1 MVVYYFIYWN
11 LCLVQ
16 YAIGDPRSDEDDD
29 DYPIHRS
36 HSELNLVSPDM
47 GYGADNYCQ
56 IDHIYDPRVAQPNE
70 ESMDPAYDSALS
82 SENFETHGSL
92 EYETRKEADVQNDDV
107 QFGSSPLHV
116 MDGVDVEAVDYE
128 NNGLIWLPPEP
139 EDEEDE
145 REAVVSDDED
155 DPGEDAT
162 GEWGY
167 LRSSS
172 FVVGE
177 LRNRDR
183 SNEEHRKAMTR
194 VVDVHFRTLISQLL
208 LAENLPAPDH
218 ESWLDIITKLS
229 WEAAT
234 LLKPDTSRSGGM
246 DPGGY
251 VKVKCIACG
260 NRSQRYF
267 ILFSISVHIGSTL
280 LFNLSILDN
289 VILKILFAL

>member
-1 MVVYYFIYWN
+1 
-11 LCLVQ
+11 
-16 YAIGDPRSDEDDD
+16 
-29 DYPIHRS
+29 
-36 HSELNLVSPDM
+36 M
-47 GYGADNYCQ
+47 GYDTNNYCQ
-56 IDHIYDPRVAQPNE
+56 IDHIYEAHEAQPNE
-70 ESMDPAYDSALS
+70 ESTDPTYNSALV
-82 SENFETHGSL
+82 SENFETPGSMD
-92 EYETRKEADVQNDDV
+92 YGTRKEDVQNAWV
-107 QFGSSPLHV
+107 QSGSSPVSV

-145 REAVVSDDED
+145 REVSVSDDDD

-194 VVDVHFRTLISQLL
+194 VVDGHFRTLISQLL
-208 LAENLPAPDH
+208 QAENLPAPGHD
-218 ESWLDIITKLS
+218 SWLDIITKLS

-234 LLKPDTSRSGGM
+234 LLKPDTSRGGGM

-260 NRSQRYF
+260 NRSERYF
-267 ILFSISVHIGSTL
+267 ICFSVRSCRNHTIVWHIYLG
-280 LFNLSILDN
+280 NDY
-289 VILKILFAL
+289 

>member
-1 MVVYYFIYWN
+1 MVYWN
-11 LCLVQ
+11 SCFVR
-16 YAIGDPRSDEDDD
+16 YAIGDPRSDDEDD
-29 DYPIHRS
+29 DYPIHEP
-36 HSELNLVSPDM
+36 HSEINIVRPDM
-47 GYGADNYCQ
+47 GYGTNSYCQ
-56 IDHIYDPRVAQPNE
+56 IDHIYGPCEAESNE
-70 ESMDPAYDSALS
+70 ESTHPDYNSALVP
-82 SENFETHGSL
+82 ENLETQGSL
-92 EYETRKEADVQNDDV
+92 DYKTRTEADTQNNDV
-107 QFGSSPLHV
+107 QFELAPPHA
-116 MDGVDVEAVDYE
+116 MDDADVEAVDYE

-145 REAVVSDDED
+145 REVFVSDDDDD

-183 SNEEHRKAMTR
+183 SNEEHRRAMKR
-194 VVDVHFRTLISQLL
+194 VVDGHFTALISQLL
-208 LAENLPAPDH
+208 QAENFPASDY
-218 ESWLDIITKLS
+218 ESWLDIITHLC

-234 LLKPDTSRSGGM
+234 LLKPDTSRGGGM

-260 NRSQRYF
+260 NRNERYF
-267 ILFSISVHIGSTL
+267 IYFSFPRQFI
-280 LFNLSILDN
+280 
-289 VILKILFAL
+289 

>member
-1 MVVYYFIYWN
+1 MYRNSSLVYYS
-11 LCLVQ
+11 
-16 YAIGDPRSDEDDD
+16 IGDLRSDDEDD
-29 DYPIHRS
+29 DYPIHIS
-36 HSELNLVSPDM
+36 HSKTAIVSPDL
-47 GYGADNYCQ
+47 GCDTDNYCP
-56 IDHIYDPRVAQPNE
+56 IDHIYEARETERNE
-70 ESMDPAYDSALS
+70 ESTHPAYNSTQVSD
-82 SENFETHGSL
+82 NFQKQGSL
-92 EYETRKEADVQNDDV
+92 GYGTSIEADVQDTHV
-107 QFGSSPLHV
+107 QSGSSSPDV

-128 NNGLIWLPPEP
+128 NNDLIWLPPEP

-145 REAVVSDDED
+145 REVCVSDDDD

-194 VVDVHFRTLISQLL
+194 VVDGHFRTLISQLL
-208 LAENLPAPDH
+208 QAEHLTAPGS
-218 ESWLDIITKLS
+218 ESWLDIITKLT

-234 LLKPDTSRSGGM
+234 LLKPDTSRGGGM

-260 NRSQRYF
+260 NRSER
-267 ILFSISVHIGSTL
+267 
-280 LFNLSILDN
+280 
-289 VILKILFAL
+289 